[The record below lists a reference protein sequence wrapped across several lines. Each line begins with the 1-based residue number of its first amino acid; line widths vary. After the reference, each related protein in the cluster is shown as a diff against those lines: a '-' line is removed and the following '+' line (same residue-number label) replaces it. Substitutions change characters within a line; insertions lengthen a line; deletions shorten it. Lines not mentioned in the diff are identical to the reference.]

1 MTVEELTGKEL
12 LKKVKELQETESP
25 ARRELARQ
33 CGYVKT
39 TKKGEERINV
49 TKFYEA
55 LLEAKGL
62 TVGSDKESTKA
73 RRGRD
78 ATYKVVVQK
87 NGQLL
92 IGSAYTKNM
101 KVEPGD
107 EFDIKLGYKHIHL
120 VKRDGND
127 DDE

>member
-1 MTVEELTGKEL
+1 MSELTGKEL
-12 LKKVKELQETESP
+12 LNKVKELQKNEPSP
-25 ARRELARQ
+25 ARRDLARQ

-49 TKFYEA
+49 AKFYEA

-62 TVGSDKESTKA
+62 NVGSSEQSR

-78 ATYKVVVQK
+78 ATFKVTVQK

-92 IGSAYTKNM
+92 IGSTYAKSM
-101 KVEPGD
+101 GLVPGD

-120 VKRDGND
+120 VKREDD
-127 DDE
+127 ADDE